1 MASISNIFID
11 QGATFTTTVTVTD
24 SSGSAVNLSGYS
36 VAAQIRKTFLSA
48 SATAFTAS
56 ISNAS
61 SGEITISLSPT
72 QTAALEAGRFV
83 YDVVITA
90 SGGTKTR
97 VVEGQVTV
105 NPSVTRQLMSISAT
119 LSNNAGLQSSIGSV
133 SQVRGSVSQGN
144 EVVVTRVTIPGP
156 AGPQGAAGSS
166 ENIIAQAADVDVSG
180 LADGAL
186 LQYRASDQ
194 KFVARNQL
202 DTTTGQLVFNG
213 GNF

>member
-24 SSGSAVNLSGYS
+24 ANGDAVNLSGYS
-36 VAAQIRKTFLSA
+36 VAAQIRKTFLS
-48 SATAFTAS
+48 STATSFTAT

-61 SGEITISLSPT
+61 SGEITISLTPT

-105 NPSVTRQLMSISAT
+105 NPSVTR
-119 LSNNAGLQSSIGSV
+119 
-133 SQVRGSVSQGN
+133 
-144 EVVVTRVTIPGP
+144 
-156 AGPQGAAGSS
+156 
-166 ENIIAQAADVDVSG
+166 
-180 LADGAL
+180 
-186 LQYRASDQ
+186 
-194 KFVARNQL
+194 
-202 DTTTGQLVFNG
+202 
-213 GNF
+213 

>member
-24 SSGSAVNLSGYS
+24 SSGSAVSLAGYS

-61 SGEITISLSPT
+61 SGEITISLSPS

-105 NPSVTRQLMSISAT
+105 NPSVTR
-119 LSNNAGLQSSIGSV
+119 
-133 SQVRGSVSQGN
+133 
-144 EVVVTRVTIPGP
+144 
-156 AGPQGAAGSS
+156 
-166 ENIIAQAADVDVSG
+166 
-180 LADGAL
+180 
-186 LQYRASDQ
+186 
-194 KFVARNQL
+194 
-202 DTTTGQLVFNG
+202 
-213 GNF
+213 